1 MGSDTKDSFAA
12 LFEATPG
19 AGRNRARRLHRG
31 DRLEVR
37 VVEIARDTVFV
48 DVGEKQEGFI
58 ARTELLGP
66 DGQLAVQIGQ
76 TVSAVV
82 AESDGERLRLS
93 PVFVRSTEQSSID
106 AGGEI
111 VTIPRA
117 KSAPL
122 LVEGAHVRGT
132 VTGVERYGVFVQIA
146 GTQGRQG
153 RGLVPV
159 SETGTPR
166 GADLRKA
173 FQPGSEVEA
182 KILAIAEDGK
192 IRLSF
197 KALGADLERREFEA
211 YRNASNEPA
220 PAAGTPGGADEK
232 GQVSKPMPADAKT
245 QKAQQRSVR
254 SFGTLGDLLS
264 AATTTQQRPRKG

>member
-93 PVFVRSTEQSSID
+93 PVFVRSAEQSSID

-132 VTGVERYGVFVQIA
+132 ITGVERYGVFVQIA

-159 SETGTPR
+159 SETATPR

-173 FQPGSEVEA
+173 FPIGGEVEA

-211 YRNASNEPA
+211 YRSSADAA
-220 PAAGTPGGADEK
+220 PPAGTAATDDKAQG
-232 GQVSKPMPADAKT
+232 SKPMPADAKT
-245 QKAQQRSVR
+245 QKAQQRAIR

-264 AATTTQQRPRKG
+264 QQRPRKG